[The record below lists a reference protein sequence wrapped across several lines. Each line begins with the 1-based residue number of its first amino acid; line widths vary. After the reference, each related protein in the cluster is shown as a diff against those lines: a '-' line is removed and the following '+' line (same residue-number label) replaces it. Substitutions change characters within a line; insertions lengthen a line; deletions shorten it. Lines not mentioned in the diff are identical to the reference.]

1 MTRNRSER
9 TRQVDRKGITRES
22 GARRVRPYINSDP
35 AKTGL
40 SAAQVSERMRNGQY
54 NKPVES
60 PTKSVREIIL
70 SNVFTYFNLI
80 FFVLAIALILVGSF
94 NNTTFMGV
102 IIVNLLIG
110 IIQEIN
116 AKRTLDSLTIMTEP
130 KAKVIRDGRLFEVS
144 TDKLVLDDLVV
155 FSSGNQICADAVVV
169 DGEIQVNEALVTG
182 ESDEITKKEGAKLLS
197 GSFVISGECTARL
210 TAVGENSFVNK
221 LTLGA
226 KKAKA
231 KKKQG
236 MVLALSRLIMVIGIT
251 IIPIGTALFIR
262 QFPNLSLR
270 NNVEQTTAALI
281 GMIPE
286 GLYLLVNVTL
296 AVSVVKLA
304 RKDTLVHDLSCV
316 ETLARVDTLCVD
328 KTGTITEN
336 AMLVSDIINMTS
348 EDATPLLRD
357 FVYNM
362 SNDNITMATLK
373 KHFGETV
380 ARGASEV
387 VPFSS
392 STKTSSVSFG
402 PTENYV
408 LGAPEFVLR
417 GQFGN
422 YRSVIEPHVMSGK
435 RVLVFAASPSLRPDD
450 GAKVRPLLLVLLSN
464 PIRPEAKD
472 TFAYFAEQGVD
483 IKVISGD
490 NPLTVAAA
498 AREAGIKNADK
509 CVDLT
514 ALSPEEVVSSASEYT
529 VFGRVTP
536 EQKKILVT
544 SLKKAGHTVAMTGD
558 GVNDILA
565 LKEADCSI
573 AMASGSDVAC
583 QVSHLVLLKSQ
594 FSSLPSVVA
603 EGRQVINNIQ
613 RSASLFLVKNI
624 FSFLLAVIS
633 IFASFSYPLKP
644 AQISLVSVL
653 TIGIPSF
660 ILALEKNERRVE
672 GTFLPTVIYNA
683 LPAALSDLI
692 IVIGVILF
700 SIAFPMDKNV
710 ASTVSTL
717 LMALV
722 GFTMVVKMCRP
733 FNKIR
738 IALIVTLVLLFIL
751 GVTVFPLFF
760 EIYTPD
766 FGGFLV
772 LGVFTLLIPSVI
784 FTLSHAITAARNWI
798 VKMINARKTPVPPS
812 DTRADKA

>member
-1 MTRNRSER
+1 MDRNK
-9 TRQVDRKGITRES
+9 T
-22 GARRVRPYINSDP
+22 VRDGNPRALKSYIS
-35 AKTGL
+35 TSSGL
-40 SAAQVSERMRNGQY
+40 SAAQVSERIRNGQD
-54 NKPVES
+54 NKAVQS
-60 PTKSVREIIL
+60 PTKTVREIIF

-80 FFVLAIALILVGSF
+80 FFVLAIALAVVGSF
-94 NNTTFMGV
+94 NNMTFMGV
-102 IIVNLLIG
+102 ILVNLLIG

-130 KAKVIRDGRLFEVS
+130 KARVIRDGRIFTVS
-144 TDKLVLDDLVV
+144 TDRLVLDDLVV
-155 FSSGNQICADAVVV
+155 FSSGNQICADAVVT

-182 ESDEITKKEGAKLLS
+182 ESDEITKGPGTKLLS
-197 GSFVISGECTARL
+197 GSFVVSGECTAKL

-226 KKAKA
+226 KKAKS

-262 QFPNLSLR
+262 QFNALPIKE
-270 NNVEQTTAALI
+270 NVETTTAALI

-296 AVSVVKLA
+296 AVSVIKLA

-316 ETLARVDTLCVD
+316 ETLARVDMLCVD
-328 KTGTITEN
+328 KTGTITDN
-336 AMLVSDIINMTS
+336 SMLVSDILNVTS
-348 EDATPLLRD
+348 EDAVPLLRD

-362 SNDNITMATLK
+362 TADNITMTTLK

-380 ARGASEV
+380 ARPALEV

-392 STKTSSVSFG
+392 STKMSSVSFG
-402 PTENYV
+402 PSENYI

-417 GQFGN
+417 GQYQNF
-422 YRSVIEPHVMSGK
+422 RQIIEPHVMDGK
-435 RVLVFAASPSLRPDD
+435 RVLVFASSPSIRLDD
-450 GAKVRPLLLVLLSN
+450 TSKVRPLALVLLTN
-464 PIRPEAKD
+464 PIRPEARE
-472 TFAYFAEQGVD
+472 TFSYFEEQGVN

-498 AREAGIKNADK
+498 ARAAGIKGAEK

-514 ALSPEEVVSSASEYT
+514 SLSVEEVAASAEEYT

-536 EQKKILVT
+536 EQKKILVN

-558 GVNDILA
+558 GVNDVLA

-624 FSFLLAVIS
+624 FSFLLAIIS

-660 ILALEKNERRVE
+660 ILALEKNEARVK
-672 GTFLPTVIYNA
+672 GKFLPNVIYNA

-692 IVIGVILF
+692 VVLGVILF
-700 SIAFPMDKNV
+700 AIAFNMNPKV
-710 ASTVSTL
+710 SSTVSTL

-722 GFTMVVKMCRP
+722 GYTMVVKMCRP

-738 IALIVTLVLLFIL
+738 IALVVALVLLFFIGIL
-751 GVTVFPLFF
+751 ILPGFF
-760 EIYTPD
+760 EITAPD
-766 FGGFLV
+766 FGGYLV

-784 FTLSHAITAARNWI
+784 FSLSHAITAARNWI
-798 VKMINARKTPVPPS
+798 YKMISERNS
-812 DTRADKA
+812 DSAKANKV

>member
-1 MTRNRSER
+1 MDRNK
-9 TRQVDRKGITRES
+9 T
-22 GARRVRPYINSDP
+22 VRDGNPRALKSYIS
-35 AKTGL
+35 TSSGL
-40 SAAQVSERMRNGQY
+40 SAAQVSERIRNGQD
-54 NKPVES
+54 NKAVQS
-60 PTKSVREIIL
+60 PTKTVREIIF

-80 FFVLAIALILVGSF
+80 FFVLAIALAVVGSF
-94 NNTTFMGV
+94 NNMTFMGV
-102 IIVNLLIG
+102 ILVNLLIG

-130 KAKVIRDGRLFEVS
+130 KARVIRDGRIFTVS

-155 FSSGNQICADAVVV
+155 FSSGNQICADAVVT

-182 ESDEITKKEGAKLLS
+182 ESDEITKGPGTKLLS
-197 GSFVISGECTARL
+197 GSFVVSGECTAKL

-226 KKAKA
+226 KKAKS

-262 QFPNLSLR
+262 QFNALPIKE
-270 NNVEQTTAALI
+270 NVETTTAALI

-296 AVSVVKLA
+296 AVSVIKLA

-316 ETLARVDTLCVD
+316 ETLARVDMLCVD
-328 KTGTITEN
+328 KTGTITDN
-336 AMLVSDIINMTS
+336 SMLVSDILNVTS
-348 EDATPLLRD
+348 EDAVPLLRD

-362 SNDNITMATLK
+362 TADNITMTTLK

-380 ARGASEV
+380 ARPALEV

-392 STKTSSVSFG
+392 STKMSSVSFG
-402 PTENYV
+402 PSENYI

-417 GQFGN
+417 GQYQNF
-422 YRSVIEPHVMSGK
+422 RQIIEPHVMDGK
-435 RVLVFAASPSLRPDD
+435 RVLVFASSPSIRLDD
-450 GAKVRPLLLVLLSN
+450 TSKVRPLALVLLTN
-464 PIRPEAKD
+464 PIRPEARE
-472 TFAYFAEQGVD
+472 TFSYFEEQGVN

-498 AREAGIKNADK
+498 ARAAGIKGAER

-514 ALSPEEVVSSASEYT
+514 SLSVDEVAASAEEYT

-536 EQKKILVT
+536 EQKKILVN

-558 GVNDILA
+558 GVNDVLA

-624 FSFLLAVIS
+624 FSFLLAIIS

-660 ILALEKNERRVE
+660 ILALEKNEARVK
-672 GTFLPTVIYNA
+672 GKFLPNVIYNA

-692 IVIGVILF
+692 VVLGVILF
-700 SIAFPMDKNV
+700 AIAFNMNPKV
-710 ASTVSTL
+710 SSTVSTL

-722 GFTMVVKMCRP
+722 GYTMVVKMCRP

-738 IALIVTLVLLFIL
+738 IALVVSLVLLFFIGIL
-751 GVTVFPLFF
+751 VLPGFF
-760 EIYTPD
+760 EITAPD
-766 FGGFLV
+766 FGGYLV

-784 FTLSHAITAARNWI
+784 FSLSHAITAARNWI
-798 VKMINARKTPVPPS
+798 YKMISERNSDNA
-812 DTRADKA
+812 KANKV

>member
-1 MTRNRSER
+1 MDRNK
-9 TRQVDRKGITRES
+9 T
-22 GARRVRPYINSDP
+22 VRDGNPRALKSYIS
-35 AKTGL
+35 TSSGL
-40 SAAQVSERMRNGQY
+40 SAAQVSERIRNGQD
-54 NKPVES
+54 NKAVQS
-60 PTKSVREIIL
+60 PTKTVREIIF

-80 FFVLAIALILVGSF
+80 FFVLAIALAVVGSF
-94 NNTTFMGV
+94 NNMTFMGV
-102 IIVNLLIG
+102 ILVNLLIG

-130 KAKVIRDGRLFEVS
+130 KARVIRDGRIFTVS
-144 TDKLVLDDLVV
+144 TDRLVLDDLVV
-155 FSSGNQICADAVVV
+155 FSSGNQICADAVVT

-182 ESDEITKKEGAKLLS
+182 ESDEITKGPGTKLLS
-197 GSFVISGECTARL
+197 GSFVVSGECTAKL

-226 KKAKA
+226 KKAKS

-262 QFPNLSLR
+262 QFNALPIKE
-270 NNVEQTTAALI
+270 NVETTTAALI

-296 AVSVVKLA
+296 AVSVIKLA

-316 ETLARVDTLCVD
+316 ETLARVDMLCVD
-328 KTGTITEN
+328 KTGTITDN
-336 AMLVSDIINMTS
+336 SMLVSDILNVTS
-348 EDATPLLRD
+348 EDAVPLLRD

-362 SNDNITMATLK
+362 TADNITMTTLK

-380 ARGASEV
+380 ARPALEV

-392 STKTSSVSFG
+392 STKMSSVSFG
-402 PTENYV
+402 PSENYI

-417 GQFGN
+417 GQYQNF
-422 YRSVIEPHVMSGK
+422 RQIIEPHVMDGK
-435 RVLVFAASPSLRPDD
+435 RVLVFASSPSIRLDD
-450 GAKVRPLLLVLLSN
+450 TSKVRPLALVLLTN
-464 PIRPEAKD
+464 PIRPEARE
-472 TFAYFAEQGVD
+472 TFSYFEEQGVN

-498 AREAGIKNADK
+498 ARAAGIKGAEK

-514 ALSPEEVVSSASEYT
+514 SLSVEEVAASAEEYT

-536 EQKKILVT
+536 EQKKILVN

-558 GVNDILA
+558 GVNDVLA

-624 FSFLLAVIS
+624 FSFLLAIIS

-660 ILALEKNERRVE
+660 ILALEKNEARVK
-672 GTFLPTVIYNA
+672 GKFLPNVIYNA

-692 IVIGVILF
+692 VVLGVILF
-700 SIAFPMDKNV
+700 AIAFNMNPKV
-710 ASTVSTL
+710 SSTVSTL

-722 GFTMVVKMCRP
+722 GYTMVVKMCRP

-738 IALIVTLVLLFIL
+738 IALVVSLVLLFFIGIL
-751 GVTVFPLFF
+751 ILPGFF
-760 EIYTPD
+760 EITAPD
-766 FGGFLV
+766 FGGYLV

-784 FTLSHAITAARNWI
+784 FSLSHAITAARNWI
-798 VKMINARKTPVPPS
+798 YKMISERNS
-812 DTRADKA
+812 DSAKANKV

>member
-1 MTRNRSER
+1 MDRN
-9 TRQVDRKGITRES
+9 KP
-22 GARRVRPYINSDP
+22 VRDGNPRAVKSYIS
-35 AKTGL
+35 ASSGL
-40 SAAQVSERMRNGQY
+40 SAAQVSERMLNGQD
-54 NKPVES
+54 NKAVQS
-60 PTKSVREIIL
+60 PTKTIREIIF

-80 FFVLAIALILVGSF
+80 FFVLAIALAVVGSF
-94 NNTTFMGV
+94 NNMTFMGV
-102 IIVNLLIG
+102 ILVNLLIG

-116 AKRTLDSLTIMTEP
+116 AKKTLDSLTIMTEP
-130 KAKVIRDGRLFEVS
+130 KARVIRDGRILTIS

-155 FSSGNQICADAVVV
+155 FSSGNQICADAVVAE
-169 DGEIQVNEALVTG
+169 GEIQVNEALVTG
-182 ESDEITKKEGAKLLS
+182 ESDEITKGPGTKLLS
-197 GSFVISGECTARL
+197 GSFVVSGECTAKL

-226 KKAKA
+226 KKAKS

-262 QFPNLSLR
+262 QFNALPIKD
-270 NNVEQTTAALI
+270 NVETTTAALI

-296 AVSVVKLA
+296 AVSVIKLA

-328 KTGTITEN
+328 KTGTITDN
-336 AMLVSDIINMTS
+336 TMLVSDILNVTS
-348 EDATPLLRD
+348 EDAVPLLRD

-362 SNDNITMATLK
+362 TADNITMTTLK

-380 ARGASEV
+380 ARPAVEV
-387 VPFSS
+387 IPFSS
-392 STKTSSVSFG
+392 STKMSSVSFG
-402 PTENYV
+402 PSENYI

-417 GQFGN
+417 GQYQNF
-422 YRSVIEPHVMSGK
+422 RQIIEPHVMDGK
-435 RVLVFAASPSLRPDD
+435 RVLVFASSPSIRPDD
-450 GAKVRPLLLVLLSN
+450 SPKVRPLALVLLTN
-464 PIRPEAKD
+464 PIRPEAHD
-472 TFAYFAEQGVD
+472 TFAYFAEQGVN

-498 AREAGIKNADK
+498 ARAAGINGAEK
-509 CVDLT
+509 CIDLT
-514 ALSPEEVVSSASEYT
+514 SLSPEEVAASAEEYT

-536 EQKKILVT
+536 EQKKVLIG

-558 GVNDILA
+558 GVNDVLA

-633 IFASFSYPLKP
+633 IFASFTYPLKP

-660 ILALEKNERRVE
+660 ILALEKNESRVK
-672 GTFLPTVIYNA
+672 GRFLPNVIYNA

-692 IVIGVILF
+692 VVLGVILF
-700 SIAFPMDKNV
+700 ALAFNMDPKV
-710 ASTVSTL
+710 SSTVSTL

-722 GFTMVVKMCRP
+722 GYTMVVKMCRP

-738 IALIVTLVLLFIL
+738 IALVVSLVLLFFIGIL
-751 GVTVFPLFF
+751 VLPGFF
-760 EIYTPD
+760 EIYAPD
-766 FGGFLV
+766 FGGYLV

-784 FTLSHAITAARNWI
+784 FSLSHAITAARNWI
-798 VKMINARKTPVPPS
+798 YKIWKERNS
-812 DTRADKA
+812 DGAKANKV

>member
-1 MTRNRSER
+1 MDRNK
-9 TRQVDRKGITRES
+9 T
-22 GARRVRPYINSDP
+22 VRDGNPRALKSYIS
-35 AKTGL
+35 TSSGL
-40 SAAQVSERMRNGQY
+40 SAAQVSERIRNGQD
-54 NKPVES
+54 NKAVQS
-60 PTKSVREIIL
+60 PTKTVREIIF

-80 FFVLAIALILVGSF
+80 FFVLAIALAVVGSF
-94 NNTTFMGV
+94 NNMTFMGV
-102 IIVNLLIG
+102 ILVNLLIG

-130 KAKVIRDGRLFEVS
+130 KARVIRDGRIFTVS
-144 TDKLVLDDLVV
+144 TDRLVLDDLVV
-155 FSSGNQICADAVVV
+155 FSSGNQICADAVVT

-182 ESDEITKKEGAKLLS
+182 ESDEITKGPGTKLLS
-197 GSFVISGECTARL
+197 GSFVVSGECTAKL

-226 KKAKA
+226 KKAKS

-262 QFPNLSLR
+262 QFNALPIKE
-270 NNVEQTTAALI
+270 NVETTTAALI

-296 AVSVVKLA
+296 AVSVIKLA

-316 ETLARVDTLCVD
+316 ETLARVDMLCVD
-328 KTGTITEN
+328 KTGTITDN
-336 AMLVSDIINMTS
+336 SMLVSDILNVTS
-348 EDATPLLRD
+348 EDAVPLLRD

-362 SNDNITMATLK
+362 TADNITMTTLK

-380 ARGASEV
+380 ARPALEV

-392 STKTSSVSFG
+392 STKMSSVSFG
-402 PTENYV
+402 PSENYI

-417 GQFGN
+417 GQYQNF
-422 YRSVIEPHVMSGK
+422 RQIIEPHVMDGK
-435 RVLVFAASPSLRPDD
+435 RVLVFASSPSIRLDD
-450 GAKVRPLLLVLLSN
+450 TSKVRPLALVLLTN
-464 PIRPEAKD
+464 PIRPEARE
-472 TFAYFAEQGVD
+472 TFSYFEEQGVN

-498 AREAGIKNADK
+498 ARAAGIKGAER

-514 ALSPEEVVSSASEYT
+514 SLSVDEVAASAEEYT

-536 EQKKILVT
+536 EQKKILVN

-558 GVNDILA
+558 GVNDVLA

-624 FSFLLAVIS
+624 FSFLLAIIS

-660 ILALEKNERRVE
+660 ILALEKNEARVK
-672 GTFLPTVIYNA
+672 GKFLPNVIYNA

-692 IVIGVILF
+692 VVLGVILF
-700 SIAFPMDKNV
+700 AIAFNMNPKV
-710 ASTVSTL
+710 SSTVSTL

-722 GFTMVVKMCRP
+722 GYTMVVKMCRP

-738 IALIVTLVLLFIL
+738 IALVVSLVLLFFIGIL
-751 GVTVFPLFF
+751 ILPGFF
-760 EIYTPD
+760 EITAPD
-766 FGGFLV
+766 FGGYLV

-784 FTLSHAITAARNWI
+784 FSLSHAITAARNWI
-798 VKMINARKTPVPPS
+798 YKMISERNS
-812 DTRADKA
+812 DSAKANKV

>member
-1 MTRNRSER
+1 MDRNN
-9 TRQVDRKGITRES
+9 QIRENGNRAVKSYIS
-22 GARRVRPYINSDP
+22 GTA
-35 AKTGL
+35 GL
-40 SAAQVSERMRNGQY
+40 SAAQVSERMRNGQD
-54 NKPVES
+54 NKPVQS
-60 PTKSVREIIL
+60 PTKTVKEIIF

-80 FFVLAIALILVGSF
+80 FFVLAIALAFVGSF
-94 NNTTFMGV
+94 NNMTFMGV

-130 KAKVIRDGRLFEVS
+130 KARVIRDGRIFSVS
-144 TDKLVLDDLVV
+144 TDKLVLDDLVI

-169 DGEIQVNEALVTG
+169 EGEVQVNEALVTG
-182 ESDEITKKEGAKLLS
+182 ESDEITKREGTKLLS
-197 GSFVISGECTARL
+197 GSFVVSGECTARL

-226 KKAKA
+226 KKAKS

-236 MVLALSRLIMVIGIT
+236 MVLSLSRLIMVIGIT
-251 IIPIGTALFIR
+251 IIPIGTALFFR
-262 QFPNLSLR
+262 QFDALSIKL
-270 NNVEQTTAALI
+270 NVEKTTAALI

-296 AVSVVKLA
+296 AVSVIKLA

-328 KTGTITEN
+328 KTGTITDN
-336 AMLVSDIINMTS
+336 TMHVSDILNVTS
-348 EDATPLLRD
+348 DDAVPLLRD

-362 SNDNITMATLK
+362 TSDNITMTTLK

-380 ARGASEV
+380 SRPALEV

-392 STKTSSVSFG
+392 STKMSSVSFG
-402 PTENYV
+402 PSENYI

-417 GQFGN
+417 SQYQNF
-422 YRSVIEPHVMSGK
+422 RSIIEPHVMDGK
-435 RVLVFAASPSLRPDD
+435 RVLVFASAPSIRPDD
-450 GAKVRPLLLVLLSN
+450 TAKVRPLALVLLTN
-464 PIRPEAKD
+464 PIRPEARE
-472 TFAYFAEQGVD
+472 TFSYFADQGVN

-498 AREAGIKNADK
+498 AREAGITGAEK

-514 ALSPEEVVSSASEYT
+514 SLSPDEVAAAAEEYT

-536 EQKKILVT
+536 EQKKILVS
-544 SLKKAGHTVAMTGD
+544 SLKRSGHTVAMTGD

-624 FSFLLAVIS
+624 FSFLLAIIS
-633 IFASFSYPLKP
+633 IFASIPYPLKP

-660 ILALEKNERRVE
+660 ILALEKNEARVE
-672 GTFLPTVIYNA
+672 GKFLPTVIYNA

-692 IVIGVILF
+692 VVLGAILF
-700 SIAFPMDKNV
+700 SIAFNMTDSV
-710 ASTVSTL
+710 TSTVATL

-722 GFTMVVKMCRP
+722 GYTMVVKMCRP

-738 IALIVTLVLLFIL
+738 IALVATLVLLFFVGIFAL
-751 GVTVFPLFF
+751 PGFF
-760 EIYTPD
+760 EITAPD
-766 FGGFLV
+766 FGGYLV

-798 VKMINARKTPVPPS
+798 YNMIEERRNGSA
-812 DTRADKA
+812 KANKV

>member
-1 MTRNRSER
+1 
-9 TRQVDRKGITRES
+9 
-22 GARRVRPYINSDP
+22 
-35 AKTGL
+35 
-40 SAAQVSERMRNGQY
+40 
-54 NKPVES
+54 
-60 PTKSVREIIL
+60 
-70 SNVFTYFNLI
+70 
-80 FFVLAIALILVGSF
+80 
-94 NNTTFMGV
+94 
-102 IIVNLLIG
+102 
-110 IIQEIN
+110 
-116 AKRTLDSLTIMTEP
+116 
-130 KAKVIRDGRLFEVS
+130 
-144 TDKLVLDDLVV
+144 
-155 FSSGNQICADAVVV
+155 
-169 DGEIQVNEALVTG
+169 
-182 ESDEITKKEGAKLLS
+182 
-197 GSFVISGECTARL
+197 
-210 TAVGENSFVNK
+210 
-221 LTLGA
+221 LGA
-226 KKAKA
+226 KKAKS

-251 IIPIGTALFIR
+251 IIPIGTALFFR
-262 QFPNLSLR
+262 QFDALSVKL
-270 NNVEQTTAALI
+270 NVEKTTAALI

-296 AVSVVKLA
+296 AVSVIKLA

-328 KTGTITEN
+328 KTGTITDN
-336 AMLVSDIINMTS
+336 SMLVSDILNVTS
-348 EDATPLLRD
+348 EDSVPLLRD

-362 SNDNITMATLK
+362 TADNITMTTLK

-380 ARGASEV
+380 SRPALEV

-392 STKTSSVSFG
+392 STKMSSVSFG
-402 PTENYV
+402 PSENYI

-417 GQFGN
+417 SQYQNF
-422 YRSVIEPHVMSGK
+422 RSIIEPHVMDGK
-435 RVLVFAASPSLRPDD
+435 RVLVFASAPSIRLDD
-450 GAKVRPLLLVLLSN
+450 SAKVRPLALVLITN
-464 PIRPEAKD
+464 PIRPEARE
-472 TFAYFAEQGVD
+472 TFSYFADQGVD

-498 AREAGIKNADK
+498 AREAGINGASK
-509 CVDLT
+509 CIDLT
-514 ALSPEEVVSSASEYT
+514 SLSPDEVAAAAPEYT

-536 EQKKILVT
+536 EQKKILVS

-624 FSFLLAVIS
+624 FSFLLAIIS
-633 IFASFSYPLKP
+633 IFASIPYPLKP

-660 ILALEKNERRVE
+660 ILALEKNESRVE
-672 GTFLPTVIYNA
+672 GKFLPTVIFNA

-692 IVIGVILF
+692 VVLGAILF
-700 SIAFPMDKNV
+700 SIAFNMTDSV
-710 ASTVSTL
+710 TSTVSTL

-722 GFTMVVKMCRP
+722 GYTMVVKMCRP
-733 FNKIR
+733 FNKVR
-738 IALIVTLVLLFIL
+738 IALVVTLVLLFFIGIFAL
-751 GVTVFPLFF
+751 PGFF
-760 EIYTPD
+760 EITAPD
-766 FGGFLV
+766 FGGYLV

-784 FTLSHAITAARNWI
+784 FTLSHAISAAKNW
-798 VKMINARKTPVPPS
+798 VYKMIVERKNEGANANKV
-812 DTRADKA
+812 

>member
-1 MTRNRSER
+1 MDLNRHVQNGVSR
-9 TRQVDRKGITRES
+9 TAGS
-22 GARRVRPYINSDP
+22 YFSAS
-35 AKTGL
+35 AGL
-40 SAAQVSERMRNGQY
+40 TAAQVSERFRNGQD
-54 NKPVES
+54 NKAIES
-60 PTKSVREIIL
+60 PTKTIKQIIL

-80 FFVLAIALILVGSF
+80 FFVLALALAVVGSF
-94 NNTTFMGV
+94 NNMTFMGV

-110 IIQEIN
+110 IVQEIN
-116 AKRTLDSLTIMTEP
+116 AKKTLDSLTIMTEP
-130 KAKVIRDGRLFEVS
+130 KARVIRDGRIFQVPVN
-144 TDKLVLDDLVV
+144 KLVLDDLVI

-169 DGEIQVNEALVTG
+169 SGEVQVNEALVTG
-182 ESDEITKKEGAKLLS
+182 ESDEISKKEGTKLLS
-197 GSFVISGECTARL
+197 GSFVVSGECTARL

-226 KKAKA
+226 KRAKA

-236 MVLALSRLIMVIGIT
+236 MVLALSRLILVIGIT

-262 QFPNLSLR
+262 QFGALSIKD
-270 NNVEQTTAALI
+270 NVEQTTAALI

-296 AVSVVKLA
+296 AVSVIKLA
-304 RKDTLVHDLSCV
+304 KKDTLVHDLACV

-328 KTGTITEN
+328 KTGTITDN
-336 AMLVSDIINMTS
+336 SMQVSDILNVTS
-348 EDATPLLRD
+348 EDAIPMLRD

-362 SNDNITMATLK
+362 SSDNITMATLK
-373 KHFGETV
+373 KHFGEY
-380 ARGASEV
+380 ASRPAQKV
-387 VPFSS
+387 IPFSS
-392 STKTSSVSFG
+392 ATKMSCVSFSSV
-402 PTENYV
+402 ENYI

-417 GQFGN
+417 GQYQNF
-422 YRSVIEPHVMSGK
+422 RMMIEPYVMDGK
-435 RVLVFAASPSLRPDD
+435 RVLVFAAAPSVRLDD
-450 GAKVRPLLLVLLSN
+450 ASKVRPLALVMLTN
-464 PIRPEAKD
+464 PIRPEARD

-498 AREAGIKNADK
+498 AREAGINGAEKS
-509 CVDLT
+509 VDLT
-514 ALSPEEVVSSASEYT
+514 GLSPEEVEKAAGEYT

-536 EQKKILVT
+536 EQKKILVS

-583 QVSHLVLLKSQ
+583 QISHLVLLKSQ

-633 IFASFSYPLKP
+633 IFASFAYPLKP

-660 ILALEKNERRVE
+660 ILALEKNESRVK
-672 GTFLPTVIYNA
+672 GKFLPNVIYNA

-692 IVIGVILF
+692 VVLGVILF
-700 SIAFPMDKNV
+700 SLAFNMDAKV
-710 ASTVSTL
+710 SSTVVAL

-722 GFTMVVKMCRP
+722 GYTMVVKMCRP

-738 IALIVTLVLLFIL
+738 VALVVTLVLLFFIGIL
-751 GVTVFPLFF
+751 FLPKFF
-760 EIYTPD
+760 EITAPD
-766 FGGFLV
+766 FGGYLV

-784 FTLSHAITAARNWI
+784 FSLSHAITAIRNWVFKLI
-798 VKMINARKTPVPPS
+798 TERKNNV
-812 DTRADKA
+812 ADANKV

>member
-1 MTRNRSER
+1 
-9 TRQVDRKGITRES
+9 
-22 GARRVRPYINSDP
+22 
-35 AKTGL
+35 
-40 SAAQVSERMRNGQY
+40 
-54 NKPVES
+54 
-60 PTKSVREIIL
+60 
-70 SNVFTYFNLI
+70 
-80 FFVLAIALILVGSF
+80 
-94 NNTTFMGV
+94 
-102 IIVNLLIG
+102 
-110 IIQEIN
+110 
-116 AKRTLDSLTIMTEP
+116 TLDSLTIMTEP
-130 KAKVIRDGRLFEVS
+130 KARVIRDGRVFSLPIN
-144 TDKLVLDDLVV
+144 KLVLDDLVI
-155 FSSGNQICADAVVV
+155 FSSGNQICADAVVTE
-169 DGEIQVNEALVTG
+169 GEVQVNEALVTG
-182 ESDEITKKEGAKLLS
+182 ESDEITKGPGTKLLS
-197 GSFVISGECTARL
+197 GSFVVSGECTARL

-226 KKAKA
+226 KKAKS

-251 IIPIGTALFIR
+251 IIPIGTALFMR
-262 QFPNLSLR
+262 QFGVLSIKE
-270 NNVEQTTAALI
+270 NIEKTTAALI

-286 GLYLLVNVTL
+286 GLYLLVSVTL
-296 AVSVVKLA
+296 AVSVIKLA
-304 RKDTLVHDLSCV
+304 RKDTLVHDLNCV

-328 KTGTITEN
+328 KTGTITDN
-336 AMLVSDIINMTS
+336 TMQVSGILNITS
-348 EDATPLLRD
+348 EDAVPLLKD

-362 SNDNITMATLK
+362 SADNITMTTLK

-380 ARGASEV
+380 SRPAVEV

-392 STKTSSVSFG
+392 STKMSSVSFG
-402 PTENYV
+402 PSENYI

-417 GQFGN
+417 GQYQN
-422 YRSVIEPHVMSGK
+422 YRPIIEPHVMDGK
-435 RVLVFAASPSLRPDD
+435 RVLIFASSPSVRISD
-450 GAKVRPLLLVLLSN
+450 ASKVRPLALVLFTN
-464 PIRPEAKD
+464 PIRPEARE

-498 AREAGIKNADK
+498 ARDAGINGAEK

-514 ALSPEEVVSSASEYT
+514 SLSPEDVVAAAGEYT

-536 EQKKILVT
+536 EQKKILVS

-573 AMASGSDVAC
+573 AMASGSDIAC

-633 IFASFSYPLKP
+633 IFASFVYPLKP

-660 ILALEKNERRVE
+660 ILALEKNESRVK
-672 GTFLPTVIYNA
+672 GKFLPNVIYNA

-692 IVIGVILF
+692 VVLGVILF
-700 SIAFPMDKNV
+700 SLAFNMNPSV
-710 ASTVSTL
+710 SSTVSTL

-738 IALIVTLVLLFIL
+738 VTLVISL
-751 GVTVFPLFF
+751 GVLFFIGILVLPGFF
-760 EIYTPD
+760 EISAPD
-766 FGGFLV
+766 FGGYLV

-798 VKMINARKTPVPPS
+798 LTMIREKNNDSLKGNKV
-812 DTRADKA
+812 